1 MDRSISM
8 KRTHLP
14 TRALNRKMNTAM
26 QSAMA
31 CRSSSRSARGAV
43 TSAASSASTA
53 NWWFAPAVVANVA
66 LSAAVSLE
74 EAMCDDRDSTDID
87 PPAYEQQ
94 LQMEHSIE
102 KEGSV
107 VAAPYRVVRSND
119 LCS

>member
-1 MDRSISM
+1 
-8 KRTHLP
+8 
-14 TRALNRKMNTAM
+14 
-26 QSAMA
+26 
-31 CRSSSRSARGAV
+31 
-43 TSAASSASTA
+43 
-53 NWWFAPAVVANVA
+53 VANVA
-66 LSAAVSLE
+66 LSAAAAVSLE
-74 EAMCDDRDSTDID
+74 EAMTDDRDSTDID